1 MSRNPL
7 TDSYK
12 QNLFSFF
19 KLNELKKSSTS
30 INVLKNS
37 KKLILNSTSYRTYS
51 DFYKKATTMHT
62 FKLPNVSAY
71 PLQQN
76 EELIS
81 IKSNLIKSQKKQLFA
96 YSNLKLKK
104 NKGKSVSIDF
114 SNNITD
120 KPKSN
125 NKMNENIFLQCID
138 QFNDMNSVIYKYI
151 SYKEKYFFNKKGDN
165 NLHLLIDM
173 INQNQFEN
181 DNSFVY
187 YQKNTFDIC
196 DNKIRIDLKFY
207 SLKIVFYDSENKKVN
222 TIIFPFSFLP
232 FFYGIKYDLFKSFL
246 SFIIEYNSSTSQFE
260 LNQEK
265 LKNYYLLFKDNT
277 NFYIDESFMLDN
289 NKKEYIYDFDWVIKL
304 EANSFK
310 KYKLKVKLPHMSF
323 KLTNLKLFNNVIS
336 IRKNVDISYVA
347 YFIGQNFKDW
357 DLYLLNTFCSFR
369 RFRDVINKALSFI
382 QTNTEN
388 IKFDLDNLGN
398 RPKRDVNLNTYH
410 QFYLTIDDKT
420 IFFTISAPQIKIVFT
435 DKTNVTSNDYNKIF
449 QLNLKQAVQ
458 LNKFSYYCSVKEII
472 KKGLDIIR
480 KQDQKKKNILYVD
493 NIELNINDL
502 IFNFDESLLE
512 FFQPLSSRESEGKGY
527 LTVAI
532 LEPILEWKE
541 ISHNI
546 FKRRI
551 YKILY
556 ERYKIMF
563 ELEKEKWSEII
574 SDILD
579 EIKQT
584 AIICGLHDNFSLDQ
598 TKTEESPIKSKGSSK
613 TYKYTKYK
621 TQEQL

>member
-7 TDSYK
+7 NDSYK

-19 KLNELKKSSTS
+19 KINELKKSSTS

-37 KKLILNSTSYRTYS
+37 KKLILSNTSYRTYS
-51 DFYKKATTMHT
+51 DFYKKATTKHT

-76 EELIS
+76 EELIP
-81 IKSNLIKSQKKQLFA
+81 IKANLIKSQKKQLYT

-104 NKGKSVSIDF
+104 KKGKSVSIDL
-114 SNNITD
+114 SNKKTD

-125 NKMNENIFLQCID
+125 NKMNENMFLHCID

-173 INQNQFEN
+173 INQNHFEN

-187 YQKNTFDIC
+187 YQKNIFDIC
-196 DNKIRIDLKFY
+196 ENTIKIEFKFY
-207 SLKIVFYDSENKKVN
+207 SLKVVFYDINNKKLN

-246 SFIIEYNSSTSQFE
+246 SLVIDYNSSTSQFE

-265 LKNYYLLFKDNT
+265 FKKYYHLFKDNT

-289 NKKEYIYDFDWVIKL
+289 HKKEYIYDFDWVIKL
-304 EANSFK
+304 NANDFK
-310 KYKLKVKLPHMSF
+310 KCKLKIKLPYMSF
-323 KLTNLKLFNNVIS
+323 KLKNLKLFNSVIS
-336 IRKNVDISYVA
+336 IKKNVDISYMA
-347 YFIGQNFKDW
+347 YFIEQNFKDW
-357 DLYLLNTFCSFR
+357 DLYLLNTFCAFR
-369 RFRDVINKALSFI
+369 RFRDVINKALSFN
-382 QTNTEN
+382 QTNAEK
-388 IKFDLDNLGN
+388 IKFDLDNLFN

-420 IFFTISAPQIKIVFT
+420 IFFTISAPQIKIAFT
-435 DKTNVTSNDYNKIF
+435 DKTNLTSSDYSKIF
-449 QLNLKQAVQ
+449 QLNLKQAIQ

-480 KQDQKKKNILYVD
+480 KQDYKNKNILYVD
-493 NIELNINDL
+493 NIKLNINDL

-527 LTVAI
+527 LTVSI

-541 ISHNI
+541 ISQNI

-551 YKILY
+551 YKILN

-574 SDILD
+574 SGIFD

-584 AIICGLHDNFSLDQ
+584 AIICGLHDNFSLDT
-598 TKTEESPIKSKGSSK
+598 TKTEGSPVKSKASSK
-613 TYKYTKYK
+613 TYRYTKYK
-621 TQEQL
+621 AQE